1 MPARELECVFPFL
14 SEAQAWCKLP
24 PPGITLSTSTGS
36 CGGLALGG
44 GKGPRTGHCLWSG
57 ACEAEWAAGH
67 LCSPWEAGRCATA
80 GPGTCLWSLLSHGV
94 FSVDDRPVRESE
106 RRVSRLHFG
115 SEESLDSEQSFPSVF
130 REERYEQK
138 KRE

>member
-44 GKGPRTGHCLWSG
+44 GKAPEQGSASGQVRVRLSGRQDTFAPHGRPAGAPRRGLAPASG
-57 ACEAEWAAGH
+57 RYFPMV
-67 LCSPWEAGRCATA
+67 S
-80 GPGTCLWSLLSHGV
+80 SL
-94 FSVDDRPVRESE
+94 
-106 RRVSRLHFG
+106 
-115 SEESLDSEQSFPSVF
+115 
-130 REERYEQK
+130 
-138 KRE
+138 